1 MSRGSSTANAKQFD
15 VVSLHVIFFMRLLDA
30 CFYGSRRAL
39 QFMRFSAAVVLP
51 LSQENSHSF
60 FSDDWRQMTKRRNFN
75 Q

>member
-1 MSRGSSTANAKQFD
+1 M
-15 VVSLHVIFFMRLLDA
+15 HVFMVA
-30 CFYGSRRAL
+30 RRAL

-60 FSDDWRQMTKRRNFN
+60 FSDDWRQMTKRHNFN